1 MRNGSPHEFDS
12 GLYPSGVYLHRVRVE
27 QGPREHVRCC
37 PQREMTS
44 GNVGS
49 EETEKPKFL
58 WPESL
63 AHRNMYGSKEV
74 TVRKRRHDEHC
85 GLARD
90 LPVFVRM
97 DGRLLDKEVHRAWAG
112 SRYQGRQRG
121 RGSAAGRTTQ
131 RG

>member
-1 MRNGSPHEFDS
+1 MRERKLSSQNPHEFDS

-49 EETEKPKFL
+49 EETKFL
-58 WPESL
+58 WPEWL
-63 AHRNMYGSKEV
+63 AHRNMYGTKEV
-74 TVRKRRHDEHC
+74 TVIKRRHDD